1 MNDLKKWEKGKKSI
15 SRNGIMTYI
24 IVALRYDKERTIF
37 HSFSN
42 HEDRPERARM
52 SAQVLSIHTSLQWGL
67 LWPTQV
73 YIAAP

>member
-1 MNDLKKWEKGKKSI
+1 MNEGKSIITYIMNDLKKWEKGKKSI

-42 HEDRPERARM
+42 HEDRQGEPAE
-52 SAQVLSIHTSLQWGL
+52 LSTKGRHRLD
-67 LWPTQV
+67 
-73 YIAAP
+73 